1 MIKTVLLV
9 DDSGSSRELTGHF
22 LRQGGYRI
30 LEAGNGQEA
39 LNILVDRPVDI
50 IVADIMMP
58 VMDGWTFYNKIRED
72 KSFNL
77 TPFLFLSGLDD
88 LDDQVKGLSL
98 GVDDYITKPITA
110 QQLIARVGLAL
121 NRSDRMEDYFYRDPV
136 SDMEFPSFFKHRM
149 TQEVDRCRTFKRPLS
164 LVIAGIGNYQSMV
177 RGQAD
182 WFAEVAANEAGIYLR
197 RRIRDYDL
205 ISYLG
210 TGRFAIL
217 MPEVS
222 ASKAKAWSE
231 RIHSSWQVSARWPET
246 EQQIDVGIDF
256 IIEGL
261 SPDSDSD
268 ANETLTKHLE
278 SFTRNW

>member
-1 MIKTVLLV
+1 MIKTILLV
-9 DDSGSSRELTGHF
+9 DDSNSSRELTGHF

-39 LNILVDRPVDI
+39 LDILEDRPVDI

-58 VMDGWTFYNKIRED
+58 VMDGWTLYHKIREQ
-72 KSFNL
+72 KRYNL

-88 LDDQVKGLSL
+88 LGDQVKGLSL

-110 QQLIARVGLAL
+110 PKLIARVGLAC

-136 SDMEFPSFFKHRM
+136 SDMEFPSYFKHRM
-149 TQEVDRCRTFKRPLS
+149 LQEVHRCRTFKRPLS
-164 LVIAGIGNYQSMV
+164 LVIAGMGNYEAIV

-182 WFAEVAANEAGIYLR
+182 WFAEVAATEAGLYLR
-197 RRIRDYDL
+197 QRIRDYDT
-205 ISYLG
+205 ISYLSV
-210 TGRFAIL
+210 GRFAIL

-222 ASKAKAWSE
+222 AAQAKTWSDKL
-231 RIHSSWQVSARWPET
+231 RAAWQVSARWPET
-246 EQQIDVGIDF
+246 EQQIDIDIEF

-261 SPDSDSD
+261 SPNNESD
-268 ANETLTKHLE
+268 AIEALNTHLD
-278 SFTRNW
+278 SFKRSW